1 MFYLPFPVERISE
14 ITQTANNNLW
24 KLSCIRNVK
33 YLQNVIFIWI
43 YSAESE
49 NQELL
54 TSNIGCV
61 NTLAFSCWQGKLTP
75 HINTVMEQIWFAVA
89 ELTELCTAALE
100 KKLIAAFSGSPI
112 SIIALFNRCDGGI
125 FIWMQA
131 DLLGRVPDRHVNM
144 TSPTKPGQSL
154 FFYQSCYISDT
165 FSKMD
170 PFVKVCF
177 I

>member
-1 MFYLPFPVERISE
+1 MWNIYKMWFLYGYTVLRVRTKSYSR
-14 ITQTANNNLW
+14 QT
-24 KLSCIRNVK
+24 
-33 YLQNVIFIWI
+33 Y
-43 YSAESE
+43 Y
-49 NQELL
+49 
-54 TSNIGCV
+54 
-61 NTLAFSCWQGKLTP
+61 TLAFSCWQGKLTP

-165 FSKMD
+165 FSKMG

>member
-1 MFYLPFPVERISE
+1 MHSQCEIFTKCDFYMDIQCWEWEPRV
-14 ITQTANNNLW
+14 TH
-24 KLSCIRNVK
+24 VK
-33 YLQNVIFIWI
+33 HI
-43 YSAESE
+43 
-49 NQELL
+49 
-54 TSNIGCV
+54 IGCV

-89 ELTELCTAALE
+89 EFTELCTAALE

-112 SIIALFNRCDGGI
+112 SIIALFNRCDRGI

-131 DLLGRVPDRHVNM
+131 DLLGRVPDRHINM

-154 FFYQSCYISDT
+154 FFFYQSCYISNT
-165 FSKMD
+165 FSKMG

>member
-1 MFYLPFPVERISE
+1 MHSQCEIFTKCDFYMDIQCWEWEPRV
-14 ITQTANNNLW
+14 TH
-24 KLSCIRNVK
+24 VK
-33 YLQNVIFIWI
+33 HI
-43 YSAESE
+43 
-49 NQELL
+49 
-54 TSNIGCV
+54 IGCV

-154 FFYQSCYISDT
+154 FFIKAAT
-165 FSKMD
+165 FQTHSAKWIHLSK
-170 PFVKVCF
+170 FVSFKRDLTEN
-177 I
+177 IWSLYSESQNTT